1 MKIQA
6 PAQHQDPDNFIET
19 QTRLSAS
26 PLVPE
31 IQLHQASEDFPIWK
45 MSEEELADHGIPS
58 PFWAFAWA
66 GGQAISRYLLDNPAY
81 VRGKRILDFGAGS
94 GIIAIAAL
102 KAGAASAYA
111 ADIDPFAKSACYLNA
126 KANNVELTATT
137 ENLIGSPNKGWDIV
151 LVGDMCY
158 EQPLAGQIEEWLR
171 GLVAQGTEVLIG
183 DPGRTY
189 LPKSGME
196 KQATYRVQTSRAL
209 EDLDVGS
216 TKVWKL
222 LASR

>member
-1 MKIQA
+1 MITQA
-6 PAQHQDPDNFIET
+6 PAQHQDPDEFIAT
-19 QTRLSAS
+19 QTRLTSS

-31 IQLHQASEDFPIWK
+31 IQLHQASEDLPIWK
-45 MSEEELADHGIPS
+45 MNEEELADHGIPA

-66 GGQAISRYLLDNPAY
+66 GGQALARYLLDKPEY
-81 VRGKRILDFGAGS
+81 VQGKRILDFGAGS
-94 GIIAIAAL
+94 GIIAISAL
-102 KAGAASAYA
+102 KAGATSALA
-111 ADIDPFAKSACYLNA
+111 ADIDPFATSACYLNA
-126 KANNVELTATT
+126 KANNVEVIATT
-137 ENLIGSPNKGWDIV
+137 DNLIGSPNAGWDLV

-158 EQPLAGQIEEWLR
+158 EQPLAGQIEDWLR
-171 GLVAQGTEVLIG
+171 GLVAQGTDVLIG

>member
-1 MKIQA
+1 MNTQA
-6 PAQHQDPDNFIET
+6 PAPHRDPDTFIAT
-19 QTRLSAS
+19 QTRLLAS

-31 IQLHQASEDFPIWK
+31 IQLHQATEDLPIWK
-45 MSEEELADHGIPS
+45 MSEEELADHGIPA

-66 GGQAISRYLLDNPAY
+66 GGQAIARYLLDKPAY
-81 VRGKRILDFGAGS
+81 VQGKRILDFGAGS

-102 KAGAASAYA
+102 KAGATSALA
-111 ADIDPFAKSACYLNA
+111 ADIDPFAKSACHLNA
-126 KANNVELTATT
+126 IANDVQLTATT
-137 ENLIGSPNKGWDIV
+137 NNLIGSPNTGWDIV

-158 EQPLAGQIEEWLR
+158 EQPLAGEIESWLR
-171 GLVAQGTEVLIG
+171 GLVAQGTDVLIG

-196 KQATYRVQTSRAL
+196 KKATYRVQTSRAL

-216 TKVWKL
+216 TKVWQL
-222 LASR
+222 LATR

>member
-1 MKIQA
+1 MITQA
-6 PAQHQDPDNFIET
+6 PAQHQDPDEFIVT
-19 QTRLSAS
+19 QTRLTSS

-31 IQLHQASEDFPIWK
+31 IQLHQASEDLPIWE

-66 GGQAISRYLLDNPAY
+66 GGQAIARYLLDKPEYAQ
-81 VRGKRILDFGAGS
+81 GKRILDFGAGS
-94 GIIAIAAL
+94 GIIAISAL
-102 KAGAASAYA
+102 KAGAASALA
-111 ADIDPFAKSACYLNA
+111 ADIDPFATSACYLNA
-126 KANNVELTATT
+126 KANNVELIATT
-137 ENLIGSPNKGWDIV
+137 DNLIGSPNAGWDLV

-158 EQPLAGQIEEWLR
+158 EQPLAGQIEDWLR
-171 GLVAQGTEVLIG
+171 GLVAQGTDVLIG